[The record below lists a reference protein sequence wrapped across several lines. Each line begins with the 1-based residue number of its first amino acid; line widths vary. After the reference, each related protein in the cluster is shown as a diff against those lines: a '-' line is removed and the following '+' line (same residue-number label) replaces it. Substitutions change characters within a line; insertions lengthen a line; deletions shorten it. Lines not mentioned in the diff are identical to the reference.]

1 MTAGFADGWAE
12 AMWRASWQGGIA
24 LALAWALTRAL
35 PKLPAAAKCCVW
47 RVAYLKLLVC
57 LAWAAPVELP
67 VLRPVIQEPAPP
79 VDMVFTQPPAPSG
92 DVPAAARGEFAI
104 TPAPRPR
111 LPTLLFVAW
120 AAGMSLSA
128 FRLLSGW
135 RQAARLRR
143 RCRAV
148 ENRELLDLF
157 DSLCRQLV
165 LASPPRL
172 MTADGVK
179 GPLLL
184 GPLRPVIVLPADATR
199 HYTPDALRLMF
210 AHELAHLRRGDLWW
224 NWLPALA
231 EVVFFFHPLVWVAGR
246 EWRLAQESA
255 CDEAAVR
262 AASAT
267 PAQFGRMLLDVLTL
281 APTSREE
288 SPFPPRSLPAT
299 AAAGVFEP
307 RSSLNRRLSAMRHFR
322 THRPPLTRHGRIII
336 ALFLALTST
345 AALVPWRLVA
355 QTPDV
360 EVDRTDQPADDA
372 TPAAEP
378 VAADPAAPD
387 GAERSV
393 TERGFIKVPQVNL
406 AVPQSG
412 IVTEVRVKPG
422 DAVKA
427 GQVLVELD
435 SRELQIKLR
444 AAATKVQRA
453 RVEVERARQLRDRKN
468 ATEAEVAA
476 IEASLQGTEAEVN
489 LVEHQLQQTRVVAP
503 FAGVVSDVRAV
514 PGMMAGPDK
523 ELVTVVDLSKP
534 SFDVHVPYSVATQL
548 RVGQRVRVTVIHQPK
563 RTYAAAIS
571 FISPTLRAGSQTV
584 LIRADLLEGRG
595 EVPAG
600 IEGVMEIQL
609 PKRDK

>member
-35 PKLPAAAKCCVW
+35 PKLPAAARCWVW

-57 LAWAAPVELP
+57 LAWAAPVELA
-67 VLRPVIQEPAPP
+67 VLRPVIQEPAPL
-79 VDMVFTQPPAPSG
+79 VETVVTQPPVLSG
-92 DVPAAARGEFAI
+92 DVPAAARGNVAI
-104 TPAPRPR
+104 IPAPHPR

-120 AAGMSLSA
+120 AAGTTLSA

-199 HYTPDALRLMF
+199 HYTPDALRLML

-231 EVVFFFHPLVWVAGR
+231 EVLFFFHPLVWLAGR

-281 APTSREE
+281 DPASERKPF
-288 SPFPPRSLPAT
+288 FPPRALPAT
-299 AAAGVFEP
+299 ATAGVFEP

-360 EVDRTDQPADDA
+360 EVEHTDQSADDA
-372 TPAAEP
+372 RPGAEP

-435 SRELQIKLR
+435 SRELQIKLK
-444 AAATKVQRA
+444 AAGTKVQQA
-453 RVEVERARQLRDRKN
+453 KADVVRARQLRDRKN
-468 ATEAEVAA
+468 VTEAEVAA
-476 IEASLQGTEAEVN
+476 YEASLQGTEAEMN
-489 LVEHQLQQTRVVAP
+489 LVEHQLEQTRVVAP
-503 FAGVVSDVRAV
+503 FAGVVSDIRAV

-523 ELVTVVDLSKP
+523 ELVTIIDLSKP
-534 SFDVHVPYSVATQL
+534 HFVTDLRYRDAVRL
-548 RVGQRVRVTVIHQPK
+548 RVGQRVRVTVFSDPK
-563 RTYAAAIS
+563 RKYTATIS
-571 FISPTLRAGSQTV
+571 FISPTIKMGSQSVTV
-584 LIRADLLEGRG
+584 LADLVEGRG
-595 EVPAG
+595 EVPSGLEG
-600 IEGVMEIQL
+600 IIEIQL
-609 PKRDK
+609 PERDK

>member
-1 MTAGFADGWAE
+1 
-12 AMWRASWQGGIA
+12 
-24 LALAWALTRAL
+24 
-35 PKLPAAAKCCVW
+35 
-47 RVAYLKLLVC
+47 
-57 LAWAAPVELP
+57 
-67 VLRPVIQEPAPP
+67 
-79 VDMVFTQPPAPSG
+79 
-92 DVPAAARGEFAI
+92 
-104 TPAPRPR
+104 
-111 LPTLLFVAW
+111 
-120 AAGMSLSA
+120 
-128 FRLLSGW
+128 
-135 RQAARLRR
+135 
-143 RCRAV
+143 
-148 ENRELLDLF
+148 
-157 DSLCRQLV
+157 
-165 LASPPRL
+165 
-172 MTADGVK
+172 
-179 GPLLL
+179 
-184 GPLRPVIVLPADATR
+184 
-199 HYTPDALRLMF
+199 
-210 AHELAHLRRGDLWW
+210 
-224 NWLPALA
+224 
-231 EVVFFFHPLVWVAGR
+231 
-246 EWRLAQESA
+246 
-255 CDEAAVR
+255 
-262 AASAT
+262 
-267 PAQFGRMLLDVLTL
+267 
-281 APTSREE
+281 
-288 SPFPPRSLPAT
+288 
-299 AAAGVFEP
+299 
-307 RSSLNRRLSAMRHFR
+307 MRHFR